1 MCFKAE
7 KMISILPPPPPPPKV
22 QIWIRGQGKND
33 TFFIDRKEKN
43 KKGRREK
50 REEGKKRG
58 KKGRKKE
65 GKKGGKKECKCVFRL
80 KK

>member
-7 KMISILPPPPPPPKV
+7 KVISTLPPPYPPKSTTLD
-22 QIWIRGQGKND
+22 QRLGKND
-33 TFFIDRKEKN
+33 TFFINRKEKK

-50 REEGKKRG
+50 RERKEKR
-58 KKGRKKE
+58 KKGKKE
-65 GKKGGKKECKCVFRL
+65 GRKERKEAKKECKCVFRL